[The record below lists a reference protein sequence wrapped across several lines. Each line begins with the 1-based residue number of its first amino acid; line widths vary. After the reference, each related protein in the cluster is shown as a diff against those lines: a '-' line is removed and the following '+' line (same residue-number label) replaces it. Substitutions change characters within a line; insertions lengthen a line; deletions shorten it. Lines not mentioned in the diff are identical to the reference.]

1 MEATFDSDKRKLFS
15 IVSHGS
21 IFLSQLIFSA
31 GVPFVL
37 LFLSDDPVVKENA
50 KEALNFH
57 FNMWLYSVLLI
68 IPAALLIGLPLVAL
82 LGLVQVIM
90 PVFAI
95 LSSVSD
101 PDNAYRYPFIFR
113 PL

>member
-1 MEATFDSDKRKLFS
+1 MDATFDSDKRKILS

-21 IFLSQLIFSA
+21 IFVSQLVLSA
-31 GVPFVL
+31 GVPFAI

-50 KEALNFH
+50 REALNFH
-57 FNMWLYSVLLI
+57 FNMWLYSILLI
-68 IPAALLIGLPLVAL
+68 IPAALIIGLPLVAL
-82 LGLVQVIM
+82 LSLVQVVM

-95 LSSVSD
+95 LSSVTA
-101 PDNAYRYPFIFR
+101 PDEAYRYPFIFR